1 MYEYTLI
8 KLIYIMKKIILMGV
22 AFLGMLAVMGSCSK
36 SNEAK
41 DTQVVGEVVGEEVV
55 MPESDSDTAVI
66 AEGEAVEVEEAAP
79 QQK

>member
-1 MYEYTLI
+1 
-8 KLIYIMKKIILMGV
+8 MKKIILMGV

>member
-1 MYEYTLI
+1 
-8 KLIYIMKKIILMGV
+8 MKKIILMGV

-36 SNEAK
+36 SNETK
-41 DTQVVGEVVGEEVV
+41 DTQVVGEVVGEE
-55 MPESDSDTAVI
+55 AVI